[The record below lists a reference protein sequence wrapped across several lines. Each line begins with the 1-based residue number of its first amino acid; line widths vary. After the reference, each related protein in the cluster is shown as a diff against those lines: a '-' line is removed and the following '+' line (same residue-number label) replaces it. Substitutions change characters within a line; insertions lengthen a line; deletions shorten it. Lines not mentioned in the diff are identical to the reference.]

1 MARSTSSSVTRSRP
15 PRIQPP
21 NAAGSPTSTPRDSR
35 PRAPRPTADPAPTSS
50 SPAPPARASSARS
63 SCWPRN
69 AIAIRPRNTATS
81 RSEEM
86 ASLRKDG
93 RPFRRILIANRGE
106 IALRLIRACRE
117 MGIESVAVFS
127 DVDAGMRHV
136 RAPDQAVRIGPAPA
150 AESYLVVERIVEA
163 ALSTGAEAIHPGYGF
178 LSERPAL
185 AEACVAAGIVFIG
198 PEPATLHG
206 LGDKLNARRAA
217 SAVGVPVVPG
227 TLEPAPVDRP
237 DSAASIGAEAERTGF
252 PVVGKAAAGGGAARG
267 GVAAAGARAISVQR
281 RPQKL
286 VEEAPAPGFDEA
298 RRRELHALGVSVARG
313 GGAGNGA
320 APPVLAPPPRAAPE
334 RPAPAAGEP
343 LRDRV
348 LAAAEAA
355 ATPDRHA
362 IEVRLSAEDPAR
374 GFAPVPGTV
383 GRWRPPGGPGVRMDD
398 WIEDGTRVGGDYD
411 PLLAK
416 LLVVAED
423 RDMALARLA
432 RGLGGPV
439 VTGIQTTVPF
449 DRWLVDEPHFRAGD
463 LSTGFAPHHQDPP
476 PARGGWSSR
485 AGSRWSAS

>member
-15 PRIQPP
+15 PRIRPP

-35 PRAPRPTADPAPTSS
+35 TRTSRPTADTSTTSS
-50 SPAPPARASSARS
+50 SPATPARASSARS

-136 RAPDQAVRIGPAPA
+136 RAADQAVRIGPAP
-150 AESYLVVERIVEA
+150 ESYLVVERIVEA

-237 DSAASIGAEAERTGF
+237 DAAASIVAEAERIGF
-252 PVVGKAAAGGGAARG
+252 PVLVKAAAGGGGRG
-267 GVAAAGARAISVQR
+267 MR
-281 RPQKL
+281 L
-286 VEEAPAPGFDEA
+286 VERAADLPAS
-298 RRRELHALGVSVARG
+298 LV
-313 GGAGNGA
+313 A
-320 APPVLAPPPRAAPE
+320 APPPAQPALRGSPRPPRGRGLVPRGQRAPPGGARRDRARERPRPRPRAAPHRRRRAAARPGPGRRRGRGDARSSCHRSPAE
-334 RPAPAAGEP
+334 RRGSRPRLRARARHGGPLAATGRTGRGHGRLDRGRHPRGRRLRPPAGQAAG
-343 LRDRV
+343 RCR
-348 LAAAEAA
+348 
-355 ATPDRHA
+355 
-362 IEVRLSAEDPAR
+362 
-374 GFAPVPGTV
+374 
-383 GRWRPPGGPGVRMDD
+383 GPGHGARPTGPGAGRARRHWHPDD
-398 WIEDGTRVGGDYD
+398 RALRPLAGGR
-411 PLLAK
+411 A
-416 LLVVAED
+416 
-423 RDMALARLA
+423 
-432 RGLGGPV
+432 
-439 VTGIQTTVPF
+439 PF
-449 DRWLVDEPHFRAGD
+449 PRR
-463 LSTGFAPHHQDPP
+463 
-476 PARGGWSSR
+476 
-485 AGSRWSAS
+485 